1 MLKLILRLILCAALP
16 IALGASG
23 CPGRG
28 GGGNYPGAGF
38 ADYN

>member
-28 GGGNYPGAGF
+28 GGNSPGAGF
-38 ADYN
+38 ADHN